1 MIDSSSFFNQFTN
14 PNGMDFAND
23 ILYMGML
30 GSPSLG
36 EIDGTGNKD
45 NKHGHHKEKN
55 GEPKGLLEKYVG
67 TFQQQQ
73 QQQQSA
79 RSSGFRFAPDLTND
93 QGSRLGTGMNMLDSD
108 EDSPISA
115 GAAGIGSN
123 GAGGPGE
130 METNSG
136 DSLHQTHRQFLQHL
150 QSMTAQQFHQ
160 AAMGSVS
167 SGSNTITQN
176 GMMNNLGGNRSG
188 STGAS
193 WGGYQTSSARFD
205 DEDLLAL
212 MTGGPNAHD
221 QSPDEQNAG
230 RAETVPSGE
239 FRQMMSDMH
248 QHHLNSDVADGT
260 NKSFSVSQQNQP
272 DRRGSYVP
280 VGGAEYG
287 GQLGA
292 GLQQH
297 HHHLQAGPLGGLP
310 ASAPAAF
317 QDGFYGGLGATASM
331 GYGGYSYQPQGPQGS
346 SGMGTALRGLPV
358 ITPQSSQ
365 AVPHPIDSLSRRLT
379 RGTPSLVDGSFS
391 SVGDAS
397 LFSSIMGG
405 KWGNNDPYRTSYQQD
420 GNGQGGQTHDGKFSS
435 SRGLSILAPRY
446 LQQSLE
452 PGISVMSQGD
462 GSGASGRSPDSFMED
477 DRDGDV
483 RMKDGADSKN
493 PVGRGRTKSTSK
505 MGGAQG
511 ERQTKPKPKLARRS
525 SSIAA
530 AASGGSAVRNEA
542 ALGPASGVGKAPRAP
557 SKTRPGHKRTGSN
570 ASRAPNVSV
579 PGPTS
584 PSSSGLASGN
594 GTVSPVTFD
603 YALPSL
609 DATFISPRP
618 DSIRK
623 RSDSAAMTVD
633 RANIELPSL
642 RGQTN
647 DPAPGQ
653 HSAAQMMSMAHQ
665 RRTGM
670 ARTPT
675 SATLSM
681 FPPVQLEEGLWRR
694 HSMNDAVRPDLMSFA
709 STGIS
714 GDGMATV
721 DEAVIEDGDAEDSP
735 QMYGLLQYLASV
747 AGTDKTVHSNS
758 LSAEE
763 LAKARISRRRLS
775 HNEVERKRRE
785 TINEKIQELETLLPP
800 NVVAGAIAARE
811 VESIKEED
819 EDQLDCKP
827 TELIN
832 GKGKK
837 IKPRNRKVI
846 KKAQVPDK
854 LCKGTVLCLTVD
866 LVK

>member
-1 MIDSSSFFNQFTN
+1 MTSTSNTSNTSLGFSSFGQPSPAPQTPLHQTFSPDFSSAHDSSSPRGGFRNSQLGQNQSLGRQGMIDSSSFFNQFTN
-14 PNGMDFAND
+14 PNGLDFAND
-23 ILYMGML
+23 ILDMGML

-45 NKHGHHKEKN
+45 SKHGHHKEKN

-67 TFQQQQ
+67 TFQQQHQ
-73 QQQQSA
+73 QQQQNA
-79 RSSGFRFAPDLTND
+79 RSSGFRFAADMIND
-93 QGSRLGTGMNMLDSD
+93 QGPRLGTGMNMTDSD

-115 GAAGIGSN
+115 GGGIGSN

-167 SGSNTITQN
+167 SGSNTINQN
-176 GMMNNLGGNRSG
+176 AMMNNLGGNRSG

-221 QSPDEQNAG
+221 QSPDEQNTG

-248 QHHLNSDVADGT
+248 QHHLNSDVIDGT
-260 NKSFSVSQQNQP
+260 NKSFSVSQQDQP

-280 VGGAEYG
+280 VASADYG
-287 GQLGA
+287 GQLEP
-292 GLQQH
+292 GLQQHH

-317 QDGFYGGLGATASM
+317 QDGFYGGLGATTSM
-331 GYGGYSYQPQGPQGS
+331 GYGGYSYQPQGHQEA

-358 ITPQSSQ
+358 VNTQSSQ

-379 RGTPSLVDGSFS
+379 RGTPSLIDGSFS

-405 KWGNNDPYRTSYQQD
+405 KWGNNDPYRASCQHE
-420 GNGQGGQTHDGKFSS
+420 GSGQAGQTHDGEFPS
-435 SRGLSILAPRY
+435 SRGLPMYADRYPRCSHQ
-446 LQQSLE
+446 L
-452 PGISVMSQGD
+452 GISVMSQGD

-505 MGGAQG
+505 MGGAQE

-530 AASGGSAVRNEA
+530 AASGGSAVRNETT
-542 ALGPASGVGKAPRAP
+542 LGLASGVGKAPRAP
-557 SKTRPGHKRTGSN
+557 SKTRPSHKRTGSN
-570 ASRAPNVSV
+570 TSRVPNVSV

-609 DATFISPRP
+609 DATIISPRP

-647 DPAPGQ
+647 DPTPGQ

-675 SATLSM
+675 SATLGM
-681 FPPVQLEEGLWRR
+681 FPSVQLEEGLWRR

-709 STGIS
+709 STVMS

-735 QMYGLLQYLASV
+735 QMYAPCSFCI
-747 AGTDKTVHSNS
+747 D
-758 LSAEE
+758 
-763 LAKARISRRRLS
+763 
-775 HNEVERKRRE
+775 
-785 TINEKIQELETLLPP
+785 P
-800 NVVAGAIAARE
+800 
-811 VESIKEED
+811 
-819 EDQLDCKP
+819 
-827 TELIN
+827 
-832 GKGKK
+832 
-837 IKPRNRKVI
+837 
-846 KKAQVPDK
+846 
-854 LCKGTVLCLTVD
+854 
-866 LVK
+866 